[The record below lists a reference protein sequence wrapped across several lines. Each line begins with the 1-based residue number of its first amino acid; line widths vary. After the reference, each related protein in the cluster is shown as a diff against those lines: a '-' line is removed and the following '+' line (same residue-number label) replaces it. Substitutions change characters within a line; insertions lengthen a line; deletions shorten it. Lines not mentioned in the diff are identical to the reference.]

1 MFDRE
6 YMNSDWGV
14 EAFLQGHTESEEK
27 HRHFD
32 FLIPL
37 VLEDVLPMNLPKVVQ
52 ARLKAKLYIDARKL
66 EKPKE
71 IEMFQKRLLFAMPK
85 VPLNKCSRVQNNG
98 LRLKGNRVKLPPLY
112 QRVYKYDKWNRANAA
127 AGVPKQRAAEVGPN
141 TANQEGKPV
150 VKRANIEVDPEDPD
164 YDISND
170 QVNIYM
176 DDSSDDDGGYK
187 DNNNGSDDDD
197 CSYVH
202 SSDDDSDHFLQNNQI
217 KVQVE
222 VH

>member
-1 MFDRE
+1 MYYHLFARE
-6 YMNSDWGV
+6 YLNSDWGV

-27 HRHFD
+27 HRNFD

-37 VLEDVLPMNLPKVVQ
+37 LLEDVLPMNLPKVVQ

-66 EKPKE
+66 EKPEE

-85 VPLNKCSRVQNNG
+85 VPLNKLPRVQNNG
-98 LRLKGNRVKLPPLY
+98 LRLKNNRFKLPPLY
-112 QRVYKYDKWNRANAA
+112 QRVYKYDKWNRANEA

-141 TANQEGKPV
+141 AANQEGKPV

-164 YDISND
+164 YSDISND

-176 DDSSDDDGGYK
+176 DDSSDDDAGQ
-187 DNNNGSDDDD
+187 DDNNGSDDDD
-197 CSYVH
+197 Y
-202 SSDDDSDHFLQNNQI
+202 SDGSDHVLQNNQM

-222 VH
+222 VY